1 MISTVVCIVCP
12 VSCEVKTDWD
22 DDGVNKIENNLCRLA
37 LEYVEGELFD
47 PRRTVTT
54 SVPVDD
60 GDWPLVSVRTDVP
73 IPKAMLITAMDEIT
87 GLRVSAPVKT
97 GDVILADILGTGAN
111 VVATRE
117 VAAKDE

>member
-37 LEYVEGELFD
+37 LEYVESELFD
-47 PRRTVTT
+47 PRRTITT

-111 VVATRE
+111 VVATRK

>member
-12 VSCEVKTDWD
+12 VSCEVKTEWD
-22 DDGVNKIENNLCRLA
+22 EDGVHKIEGNLCRLA

-60 GDWPLVSVRTDVP
+60 GDWPLVSVRTHVP
-73 IPKAMLITAMDEIT
+73 IPKAMLIAAMDEIT

-111 VVATRE
+111 VIATRE
-117 VAAKDE
+117 VASKDE